1 MEEITMINEITW
13 EFIRKNRMDYN
24 RLQKLALRNDE
35 VFEAIQIIQRMM
47 ENIPKSKVADILD
60 VIENHYEIYQQTK
73 HKTTAEK
80 QQAMALLVALAGG
93 AIAETQMYDKGF
105 KGSATDIFTED
116 TLRLINE

>member
-24 RLQKLALRNDE
+24 RLQKLALHNDE

>member
-13 EFIRKNRMDYN
+13 EFIRKNRTDYN
-24 RLQKLALRNDE
+24 RLQKLALCNDE

-47 ENIPKSKVADILD
+47 ENIPKSKVVDILD

>member
-1 MEEITMINEITW
+1 MINEITW
-13 EFIRKNRMDYN
+13 EFIRENRTDYN
-24 RLQKLALRNDE
+24 RLQELTLHNDE
-35 VFEAIQIIQRMM
+35 VFEAIQIIMRMM

-60 VIENHYEIYQQTK
+60 VIENHYETYQQTK

-80 QQAMALLVALAGG
+80 QQGLALLVALAGG

-105 KGSATDIFTED
+105 KGSVTDIFTED